1 MTSNTWIPDSP
12 PRVERRGRAGCRG
25 AVGGML
31 GGLAGLFLLVGLSG
45 CGGGAAGANEINS
58 SPGGSG
64 STTEPSGGTKDP
76 GSSGGS
82 GGGSHHG
89 ADTLHFMKTDPDQA
103 ALGNLLFYDKI
114 LSGNRNIACAT
125 CHHALANN
133 GDGLSLP
140 IGEGGIGLSVARDT
154 GTGADAVFGRV
165 PRNAPPLF
173 NLGVTELTAL
183 FWDGRVQLDA
193 AAPSGFDT
201 PAGDDLPL
209 GLGSLLAAQAMF
221 PVTSDVEMA
230 GGPGENP
237 IADAA
242 AVGDLAGPDG
252 VWAQLAQRIRDIP
265 EYVELFENAFDDV
278 ASADD
283 ITMVHVAR
291 AIAAFEA
298 RDFRFTNSPFDE
310 FLAGK
315 SSALTTQQKR
325 GMALFNGRAGCSIC
339 HSGPLQTDFDFH
351 PTAQP
356 QIGPGKGIGVLG
368 QEDFGRAVVSGD
380 PDERYYFRTPSLRNV
395 ALTAPY
401 GHAGAFD
408 TLEAQVR
415 HYIDTTVSINN
426 YDRSQAVLPS
436 RPDLDAL
443 DFLIMDRQDVLD
455 EIADEAA
462 AEFLELGAQPR
473 DLSDRDITDLL
484 AFLQSLTDPAALDL
498 RFLVPDRVPSGLPLA
513 D

>member
-1 MTSNTWIPDSP
+1 MTSNCLIPASP
-12 PRVERRGRAGCRG
+12 PRVERWSREGCRR
-25 AVGGML
+25 AVGGL
-31 GGLAGLFLLVGLSG
+31 VGGLAGLLLLVGLAG

-64 STTEPSGGTKDP
+64 SSTTDPSKDP
-76 GSSGGS
+76 ASGS
-82 GGGSHHG
+82 GGSHHH
-89 ADTLHFMKTDPDQA
+89 DTPKLEFMQTDPDQA

-140 IGEGGIGLSVARDT
+140 IGEGGVGLSVARDT
-154 GTGADAVFGRV
+154 GTGADAVVARV

-173 NLGVTELTAL
+173 NLGVKDLTAL
-183 FWDGRVQLDA
+183 FWDGRVQVDA

-201 PAGDDLPL
+201 PAGAALPL
-209 GLGSLLAAQAMF
+209 GLSSLLAAQAMF
-221 PVTSDVEMA
+221 PVTSPEEMA

-242 AVGDLAGPDG
+242 AAGDLAGPGG
-252 VWAQLAQRIRDIP
+252 VWAQLAQRIRGIP
-265 EYVELFENAFDDV
+265 EYVDLFKNAFDDV
-278 ASADD
+278 SGADD
-283 ITMVHVAR
+283 ITFVHVAR

-298 RDFRFTNSPFDE
+298 RDFRFTDSPFDQ

-315 SSALTTQQKR
+315 TSALSDQQKR
-325 GMALFNGRAGCSIC
+325 GMALFNGRARCGIC
-339 HSGPLQTDFDFH
+339 HSGPLQTDFAFH

-356 QIGPGKGIGVLG
+356 QIGPGKGVGVLG
-368 QEDFGRAVVSGD
+368 MEDFGRAVVSGD
-380 PDERYYFRTPSLRNV
+380 PEETYYFRTPSLRNV

-415 HYIDTTVSINN
+415 HYIDTTVSLNH

-443 DFLIMDRQDVLD
+443 DFVIMDQQDVLD
-455 EIADEAA
+455 EIADEAV
-462 AEFLELGAQPR
+462 AEFEELGARPQ
-473 DLSDRDITDLL
+473 DLSDRDVADVV
-484 AFLQSLTDPAALDL
+484 AFLQALTDPAALDL

>member
-1 MTSNTWIPDSP
+1 MTTNGWIPASP
-12 PRVERRGRAGCRG
+12 PRVERSGREGCRR
-25 AVGGML
+25 AAGGIF
-31 GGLAGLFLLVGLSG
+31 GGLAGLLLLVGLAG
-45 CGGGAAGANEINS
+45 CGGGAAGVSEIHS
-58 SPGGSG
+58 SPGGS
-64 STTEPSGGTKDP
+64 T
-76 GSSGGS
+76 GGS
-82 GGGSHHG
+82 GGSHQHD
-89 ADTLHFMKTDPDQA
+89 AHPLRFMKTDPNQA

-140 IGEGGIGLSVARDT
+140 IGEGGVGLSVARDT

-173 NLGVTELTAL
+173 NLGVEDLTAL
-183 FWDGRVQLDA
+183 FWDGRVQVDA

-201 PAGDDLPL
+201 PAGDALPL

-221 PVTSDVEMA
+221 PVTSPEEMA
-230 GGPGENP
+230 GAAGENP

-242 AVGDLAGPDG
+242 AAGDLAGPDG

-298 RDFRFTNSPFDE
+298 RDFRFTDSPFDE

-325 GMALFNGRAGCSIC
+325 GMALFNGAAGCSIC

-408 TLEAQVR
+408 TLEAQTR

-443 DFLIMDRQDVLD
+443 DFLIMDQQDVLD

-462 AEFLELGAQPR
+462 AEFLELGARPR